1 MENLEE
7 LEKNSSF
14 VEKLDLVKS
23 LLKGKKVIVALSG
36 GRDSALLSYLSL
48 HYAEKTK
55 AVFIRS
61 ELSPSIEATQAET
74 FCKEYSIPF
83 EIIPLSTLKIQMIK
97 ENSSLRCY
105 YCKQLILQNLEE
117 IAEDTGFTLAVDG
130 TNYSDLKLIRAGLQ
144 ALRESRVT
152 SPFALAK
159 ITKKDI
165 IELSRRLDLISQ
177 NYTSQAC
184 LASRI
189 PFNIPISEEILQW
202 VDKSENFLRSFL
214 PEKHTPIRVRVQ
226 QILPTK
232 QYLARIEAGPELFA
246 LLGKG
251 ETRAKISHYLKDLGF
266 TYITMDL
273 EGFQSGSMHRMLP
286 TYDDD

>member
-1 MENLEE
+1 MDNLVE
-7 LEKNSSF
+7 LERNSSF
-14 VEKLDLVKS
+14 AEKLDMVKS

-55 AVFIRS
+55 AVFIQS
-61 ELSPSIEATQAET
+61 ELSPSIEATQAEI
-74 FCKEYSIPF
+74 FCAEYSIPF
-83 EIIPLSTLKIQMIK
+83 EIISLSTLNIQMIK
-97 ENSSLRCY
+97 QNTELRCY

-117 IAEDTGFTLAVDG
+117 IAEDAGFNLVVDG

-144 ALRESRVT
+144 ALRESRVA

-159 ITKKDI
+159 IAKKDI
-165 IELSRRLDLISQ
+165 IEISRRLGLISQ

-189 PFNIPISEEILQW
+189 PFGIPISEEILESIDQ
-202 VDKSENFLRSFL
+202 SENFLRSFL
-214 PEKHTPIRVRVQ
+214 PEIHTPIRVRVQ

-232 QYLARIEAGPELFA
+232 QYLARIEAGPEFFV
-246 LLGKG
+246 LLGQS
-251 ETRAKISHYLKDLGF
+251 EIRVKISHFLKDLGF
-266 TYITMDL
+266 IYVTIDL
-273 EGFQSGSMHRMLP
+273 EGFQSGSMHRMLL